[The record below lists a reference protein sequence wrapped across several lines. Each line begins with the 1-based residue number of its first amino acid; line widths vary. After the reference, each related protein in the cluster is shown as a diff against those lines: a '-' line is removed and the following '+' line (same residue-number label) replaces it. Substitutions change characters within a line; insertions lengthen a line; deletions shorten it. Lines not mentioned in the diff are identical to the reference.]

1 MHFLIFDE
9 HLRNI
14 SYFPG
19 TVLSMRN
26 ISEIF
31 IYGYNLKC
39 DLLQTITGEL
49 LIYVFQQQYM
59 NIFKKGI

>member
-1 MHFLIFDE
+1 MHFLIFNKQ
-9 HLRNI
+9 LPNS

-19 TVLSMRN
+19 TTLSMRE

-31 IYGYNLKC
+31 IYGYNSKC
-39 DLLQTITGEL
+39 DLLQTIIGEL

-59 NIFKKGI
+59 KIFKKGI

>member
-1 MHFLIFDE
+1 MHFLILDE
-9 HLRNI
+9 HLLNI

>member
-9 HLRNI
+9 HLLNI

-19 TVLSMRN
+19 TVLIMRN

>member
-9 HLRNI
+9 HLLNI